1 MTRLLSF
8 FSPRPLFRL
17 AWRHAWRRPLQ
28 SAFLIIGVA
37 IGVAMIVAIDLAN
50 SSAGRAFALG
60 TETITG
66 KATHQIVGGPSGLD
80 EQVYV
85 NLRRELGYRLSAP
98 VVEDYVAAPALD
110 AQPMRLLGIDPFAE
124 PPFRSYL
131 GGETRIDTGSG
142 FLSALL
148 VQPDTVLLSA
158 ETAARYG
165 LQAGD
170 SLSVQIGVNTRT
182 LTLAGLLQPSDDLSR
197 RALDGLLIADI
208 ATAQEV
214 LGKVGR
220 LDRVDLIVPDGAA
233 GESALA
239 AIRDLL
245 PPGVRVVSSA
255 ARGGS
260 VAEMTAAFR
269 LNLTALSLLALLVG
283 MFLIYNTVT
292 FSVVQRRPVIGSL
305 RALGMTQREIFG
317 MILLEAGLLGLL
329 GTGLG
334 LGLGVVLGR
343 GAVQAVTQTVN
354 DLFFVVAVR
363 DISIP
368 LWTLVKGGLSGM
380 AAALVAAA
388 IPAWEAAGVP
398 PAGALKRS
406 DVEQRVLALLPWI
419 SLAGGLL
426 VVVGGL
432 LLIPDS
438 SLVLAFAGLF
448 GLIIGIA
455 LLTPGAT
462 LLLMSGL
469 QRLMGQRL
477 GIVTRMAPRDIVR
490 SLSRTSVAIAAL
502 MVSVSVII
510 GVSVMIGSFRLTVE
524 QWLDD
529 VLQADIFVS
538 APTLGANRTTA
549 ALDARLAAE
558 LMAFPGVI
566 DASTSRE
573 VAVAARLSDGTQLD
587 VGVAGVLKDLA
598 GADRRYKTAVGDP
611 AVTWR
616 AVEAGGVVIN
626 EPMAN
631 RYGLGVGDEVT
642 LFTDAG
648 PVAFPVVGVA
658 YDFDVSPSLLMADP
672 VYRANW
678 QDTAVS
684 AVALFVSPG
693 ADVDAAVAELRA
705 AFAGRAQLVIRSNR
719 GTRQS
724 ALDVFDRTFAI
735 TFALR
740 LLATIVAFI
749 GILSTLMSLQL
760 ERSREIGVLR
770 ATGMT
775 RRQLWRLTLLET
787 GLLGAVAGL
796 VALPTGFLLSLVLIY
811 IINLRSFGWTLS
823 MQLQAGDFVN
833 AFVIALVAA
842 LLAGLYPAWRMG
854 RTQPADALRME

>member
-1 MTRLLSF
+1 MTAL
-8 FSPRPLFRL
+8 RPLFRL

-28 SAFLIIGVA
+28 SAFLVIGVA

-50 SSAGRAFALG
+50 GSAGRAFALG

-66 KATHQIVGGPSGLD
+66 KATHQIVGGPSGMD

-85 NLRRELGYRLSAP
+85 QLRRELGYRLAAP
-98 VVEDYVAAPALD
+98 VVEEYVAAPALD
-110 AQPMRLLGIDPFAE
+110 AQPMRLLGVDPFAE
-124 PPFRSYL
+124 PPFRNYL
-131 GGETRIDTGSG
+131 GNETRIDTGG
-142 FLSALL
+142 GYLSALL

-158 ETAARYG
+158 ETAARFG
-165 LQAGD
+165 LRAGD
-170 SLSVQIGVNTRT
+170 PLTIQIGIASRA
-182 LTLAGLLQPSDDLSR
+182 LTVAGLLEPTDDLSR

-220 LDRVDLIVPDGAA
+220 LDRIDLIVPDGAA

-239 AIRDLL
+239 AIRQLL
-245 PPGVRVVSSA
+245 PPGVRLISSA

-260 VAEMTAAFR
+260 VAEMTAAFS

-305 RALGMTQREIFG
+305 RGLGMTQREIFG

-329 GTGLG
+329 GTLLG

-343 GAVQAVTQTVN
+343 GAVSAVTQTVN

-363 DISIP
+363 EVSIP
-368 LWTLVKGGLSGM
+368 VWTLVKGGLSGV

-388 IPAWEAAGVP
+388 VPAWEATDVP
-398 PAGALKRS
+398 PAGALQRS
-406 DVEQRVLALLPWI
+406 DVEQRARAVLPWV
-419 SLAGGLL
+419 SVAGGLL
-426 VVVGGL
+426 VVLGGL

-462 LLLMSGL
+462 LLLMTGL
-469 QRLMGQRL
+469 QRLLGRRL
-477 GIVTRMAPRDIVR
+477 GIVTRMAARDIVR

-524 QWLDD
+524 QWLDE

-549 ALDARLAAE
+549 ALDATLAAE
-558 LMAFPGVI
+558 LMGFPGVV

-573 VAVAARLSDGTQLD
+573 VEVAARLPDGTELE
-587 VGVAGVLKDLA
+587 VRVAAILADLA
-598 GADRRYKTAVGDP
+598 GEERRYKAALGDP
-611 AVTWR
+611 AATWR
-616 AVEAGGVVIN
+616 AVEAGGVVVN

-631 RYGLGVGDEVT
+631 RYDLAVGDELT
-642 LFTDAG
+642 LYTDDG

-658 YDFDVSPSLLMADP
+658 YDFDVQPSLLMADAI
-672 VYRANW
+672 YRANW
-678 QDTAVS
+678 NDTTVS
-684 AVALFVSPG
+684 AVALFVGPG
-693 ADVDAAVAELRA
+693 ADVDAAVADLRA
-705 AFAGRAQLVIRSNR
+705 AFAGRAELVIRSNR

-735 TFALR
+735 TIALR
-740 LLATIVAFI
+740 LLATLVAFI

-787 GLLGAVAGL
+787 GLLGSVAGL

-833 AFVIALVAA
+833 AFGIALVAA

-854 RTQPADALRME
+854 QTQPADALRME